1 MSQLDFYFDFLS
13 PYGYFAAM
21 RIDDIAKRHGMEVSW
36 RPFRLGVA
44 VVKVMGLKPNM
55 QTPLKAPYI
64 RQDIARLAQ
73 VLGLPLNPPERL
85 LDPLPPALLFYG
97 APVASQ
103 PDLAK
108 RLFAAYWGDGRD
120 VSSPEVLVTIGASI
134 GMSEDAVRAALN
146 SAECRQKLTQQ
157 TNDAIEKGVF
167 GSPTFHVSGESFWG
181 VDRMWVMERFL
192 RHGNKY
198 LPMTGAELSTYF

>member
-21 RIDDIAKRHGMEVSW
+21 RVDDVAKRHGLAVRW

-55 QTPLKAPYI
+55 ETPLKAPYI
-64 RQDIARLAQ
+64 RQDITRLAKI
-73 VLGLPLNPPERL
+73 LGLPLNPPERL

-97 APVASQ
+97 TSLDMQ

-108 RLFAAYWGDGRD
+108 RLFAAYWGEGRD

-134 GMSEDAVRAALN
+134 GMSEDAVRSALS
-146 SAECRQKLTQQ
+146 SAESRQKLTQQ
-157 TNDAIEKGVF
+157 TNAAIEKGVF

-192 RHGNKY
+192 RDGRKY
-198 LPMTGAELSTYF
+198 LPMNDAELSIHF